1 MLRLMMTM
9 MTMMM
14 MMRLGQNA
22 KKQYNDVVVMIM
34 IKR

>member
-9 MTMMM
+9 MTMM